1 MDMTYHAQKI
11 WDEML
16 VEPNLFGD
24 HRRNTDAVNFCIV
37 ANILGKDIAEA
48 YKDMCD
54 YHLEHE
60 TDEDLKLRNP
70 NNYIQ
75 ESRTYYAEYDFQL
88 GIDHI
93 NRVNDY
99 VDSWEERDELTQGL
113 AFAIMDADY
122 MAV

>member
-1 MDMTYHAQKI
+1 MTPEEKAQKI
-11 WDEML
+11 WDKML

-24 HRRNTDAVNFCIV
+24 HRRNNDAVNFCIV
-37 ANILGKDIAEA
+37 ANILGKDIMKA

-70 NNYIQ
+70 NNCPVNY
-75 ESRTYYAEYDFQL
+75 RTYYAEYDFQL
-88 GIDHI
+88 GLDHVD
-93 NRVNDY
+93 RVYGYEKAWARKDPAGK
-99 VDSWEERDELTQGL
+99 GL

-122 MAV
+122 MTV